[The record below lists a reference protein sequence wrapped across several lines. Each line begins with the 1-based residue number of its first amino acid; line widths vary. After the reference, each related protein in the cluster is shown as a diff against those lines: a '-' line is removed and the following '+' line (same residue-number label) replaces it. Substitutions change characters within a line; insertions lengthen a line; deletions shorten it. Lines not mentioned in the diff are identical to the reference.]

1 MIKTIPI
8 PNISENIWRKN
19 SDWDCEIEESYSS
32 TLQAGWTKNI
42 LH

>member
-1 MIKTIPI
+1 MY
-8 PNISENIWRKN
+8 SYDKN
-19 SDWDCEIEESYSS
+19 WTDLDCEIEESYSS